1 MTDFRPSRV
10 LVLVILSAVLS
21 ATMMAAVPALAER
34 DMLPLLDYRTES
46 WFLPQS
52 PGVTGGPVGGL
63 FNPGAWA
70 MTDRAGT
77 DVWWNDRSIRS
88 GLDNYGFG
96 VGRGF
101 NFAMNTSTFGTTGD
115 SYKIYDY
122 QMGIA
127 GGTRMGAFGMGYR
140 WANGETS
147 RHPREKSLVLGL
159 VSRRH
164 SWSTFGAS
172 SVFSLESRAAQY
184 VFDLG
189 IRPFNRTWL
198 TLYAD
203 WTVNDDQAFFS
214 GGVWGGGMDIRPFK
228 GLHLGLRA
236 REEPKTGDINY
247 AAQFGLTLGA
257 FHAAAM
263 PVYNEDGDNLGTSFL
278 LRTQPPFRGITG
290 GWSPFGKK
298 TAYFPL
304 SLENKVLTYQKYQ
317 LFDDK
322 RVAWLDLL
330 HLLNTLLD
338 DRKIDGLA
346 LNLTGFRGRPSLIW
360 ELRQKLQEFQ
370 AAGKKIIIHADRLD
384 PTTYYLASVADH
396 LTLDPMGNIVLP
408 GYALS
413 RSYLKGTLEKMGL
426 GFQEFRYFKY
436 KSAMETYSREN
447 MSEADRE
454 QRQRVVDVLYE
465 TVREGVT
472 DSRNVSAAEFDR
484 TIDEKTILSPNEA
497 LALGLVDAISRW
509 NQLPA
514 ALHMQDARLYPIP
527 PTESYRKFWDD
538 QWGQPA
544 KIAVVYA
551 VGPCAMDSGIKGRK
565 TSEYMRRLAAD
576 PHVAAVVLRS
586 DSPGG
591 DPLPSDLV
599 ADAVRIL
606 KKAGKPVV
614 VSQGDVAASGG
625 YWISMDGSEVLTTPL
640 TITGSIGVIGGWV
653 WDDGLTEKVGITSE
667 VVQRGKRAD
676 LFATV
681 NLPFLGGIPR
691 RPLDEQELARIKE
704 LILESYGKFIAAVAS
719 GRGLST
725 EAVEEIAQ
733 GRVWMG
739 GDAIEIGLCDRFG
752 SLDDAIGLAREMA
765 GIDDWKEIQ
774 ITEYPPRPWIEWP
787 SFGPKMPGFF
797 GLGDR
802 INTVLAGLYGL
813 DAQVNESILS
823 ADPFV
828 GAPGL
833 STYDLEYL
841 KTISASPGAPVMMV
855 SPDVLPDS
863 WQRQD

>member
-1 MTDFRPSRV
+1 MTAFRPSRILLLVV
-10 LVLVILSAVLS
+10 LTTVLS
-21 ATMMAAVPALAER
+21 GALAALAER
-34 DMLPLLDYRTES
+34 DTLPLLDYRTES

-77 DVWWNDRSIRS
+77 DFWWNDRSIRS

-96 VGRGF
+96 VGRGL

-122 QMGIA
+122 QVGISS
-127 GGTRMGAFGMGYR
+127 GTRMGSFGMAYR

-147 RHPREKSLVLGL
+147 RHPREKSVVLGL
-159 VSRRH
+159 VSRQR
-164 SWSTFGAS
+164 SWTTFGAS
-172 SVFSLESRAAQY
+172 SVFSVESRAAQY
-184 VFDLG
+184 VLDLG
-189 IRPFNRTWL
+189 IRPFDRTWL

-203 WTVNDDQAFFS
+203 WTVNDDQAFFN
-214 GGVWGGGMDIRPFK
+214 GGVWGAGMDIRPFK

-236 REEPKTGDINY
+236 RQEPKTGDIDY

-257 FHAAAM
+257 FHASAM
-263 PVYNEDGDNLGTSFL
+263 PVYNEDGDNLGTSYI
-278 LRTQPPFRGITG
+278 LRTQPPFRGINL
-290 GWSPFGKK
+290 GWSPFAAK
-298 TAYFPL
+298 TAYFPI
-304 SLENKVLTYQKYQ
+304 SLENKVLTYQKFR

-330 HLLNTLLD
+330 PLLNHLLE
-338 DRKIDGLA
+338 DRKVDGLA
-346 LNLTGFRGRPSLIW
+346 LNLAGFRGRPSLIW

-370 AAGKKIIIHADRLD
+370 AAGKKIIIHTDRLD
-384 PTTYYLASVADH
+384 PTTYYLASVADY
-396 LTLDPMGNIVLP
+396 LTIDPWGNIVLP

-436 KSAMETYSREN
+436 KSAMETFSREN

-454 QRQRVVDVLYE
+454 QRQRIVDVLYE

-472 DSRNVSAAEFDR
+472 DSRNISATEFDR
-484 TIDEKTILSPNEA
+484 AIDEKTILSPDEA
-497 LALGLVDAISRW
+497 LALGLVDGISRW

-514 ALHMQDARLYPIP
+514 TLRAQDSGFITIP
-527 PTESYRKFWDD
+527 PAESYRKYWDD
-538 QWGQPA
+538 QWGEPD

-551 VGPCAMDSGIKGRK
+551 VGSCAMDSGIKGRA
-565 TSEYMRRLAAD
+565 TSEYMRKLAVD
-576 PHVAAVVLRS
+576 PHVKAVVLRA

-606 KKAGKPVV
+606 KAAGKPVI

-625 YWISMDGSEVLTTPL
+625 YWISMDGTEVMTTPL

-653 WDDGLTEKVGITSE
+653 WDDGLTEKVGITSD
-667 VVQRGKRAD
+667 VVQRGENAD
-676 LFATV
+676 IFATV

-691 RPLDEQELARIKE
+691 RPLDEEELARVKT
-704 LILESYGKFIAAVAS
+704 LILENYGKFVDAVAT
-719 GRGLST
+719 GRDLPT
-725 EAVEEIAQ
+725 EEVEKIAQ

-752 SLDDAIGLAREMA
+752 SLDDAIKRARELA
-765 GIDDWKEIQ
+765 GIKDWKEIQ
-774 ITEYPPRPWIEWP
+774 VTEYPPRPWIEWP
-787 SFGPKMPGFF
+787 SFGPKMPGLF

-802 INTVLAGLYGL
+802 INKVLAGLYGL
-813 DAQVNESILS
+813 DSGANEAALS

-833 STYDLEYL
+833 SFYDVEYL
-841 KTISASPGAPVMMV
+841 KTISASPAAPVMMV
-855 SPDVLPDS
+855 SPDVLPQN
-863 WQRQD
+863 WQQVD

>member
-1 MTDFRPSRV
+1 MPDFRPSRFLA
-10 LVLVILSAVLS
+10 LVVLS
-21 ATMMAAVPALAER
+21 IVMSGALTAVVPALAER
-34 DMLPLLDYRTES
+34 DTLPLLDYRTES

-70 MTDRAGT
+70 MTDRAGS
-77 DVWWNDRSIRS
+77 DFWWNDRSIRS

-96 VGRGF
+96 FGRGF
-101 NFAMNTSTFGTTGD
+101 NFAMNTSTFGNTQD

-122 QMGIA
+122 QLGIA
-127 GGTRMGAFGMGYR
+127 GGNRMGSFGLGYR
-140 WANGETS
+140 WAHGETE
-147 RHPREKSLVLGL
+147 RHPRQKTLVMGL

-164 SWSTFGAS
+164 RWTTFGAS
-172 SVFSLESRAAQY
+172 AAFSLESSAAQY

-189 IRPFNRTWL
+189 FRPFNRNWL

-203 WTVNDDQAFFS
+203 WAVNDDQAFFQ
-214 GGVWGGGMDIRPFK
+214 GGNWGAGVEVRPLR
-228 GLHLGLRA
+228 GLHLGFKA
-236 REEPKTGDINY
+236 RQQPRTGDINY
-247 AAQFGLTLGA
+247 AALFGVTLGA

-263 PVYNEDGDNLGTSFL
+263 PVYNEDSDNLGTSFL
-278 LRTQPPFRGITG
+278 LRTRPPFRGITG
-290 GWSPFGKK
+290 EWSPFGRR
-298 TAYFPL
+298 TAYYPL
-304 SLENKVLTYQKYQ
+304 SLENKVLTYQKFR

-330 HLLNTLLD
+330 SLLNSLRD
-338 DRKIDGLA
+338 DGRIDGIA
-346 LNLTGFRGRPSLIW
+346 LNLAGFRGRPSLIW
-360 ELRQKLQEFQ
+360 ELRRKLQEIQ
-370 AAGKKIIIHADRLD
+370 AAGKTVIIHADRLD

-396 LTLDPMGNIVLP
+396 MTLDPWGNIALP

-413 RSYLKGTLEKMGL
+413 RSYLKGTLEKLGL

-436 KSAMETYSREN
+436 KSAMETFSRDS

-454 QRQRVVDVLYE
+454 QRQRIVDVLYE

-472 DSRNVSAAEFDR
+472 DSRHLSRTEFDR
-484 TIDEKTILSPNEA
+484 TVDENTILTPDE
-497 LALGLVDAISRW
+497 ALGLGLIDEISRW
-509 NQLPA
+509 DQLPV
-514 ALHMQDARLYPIP
+514 ALGEQNASLFPLP
-527 PTESYRKFWDD
+527 PAESYRKYWDD

-544 KIAVVYA
+544 KISVVYA
-551 VGPCAMDSGIKGRK
+551 VGECAMDSGIKGRK
-565 TSEYMRRLAAD
+565 TSEYMRRLATD
-576 PHVAAVVLRS
+576 PHVAAVVLRT

-599 ADAVRIL
+599 AGAVRIL
-606 KKAGKPVV
+606 KEAGKPVI

-653 WDDGLTEKVGITSE
+653 WDDGLTEKVGITSD
-667 VVQRGKRAD
+667 VVQRGEKAD
-676 LFATV
+676 LFTTV

-691 RPLDEQELARIKE
+691 RPLDEEELDRIKV
-704 LILESYGKFIAAVAS
+704 LILDNYGKFVAAVAS
-719 GRGLST
+719 GRGLPT
-725 EAVEEIAQ
+725 EVVENIAQ

-739 GDAIEIGLCDRFG
+739 GDAIELGLCDRFG
-752 SLDDAIGLAREMA
+752 SLDDAIGRARELA
-765 GIDDWKEIQ
+765 GISDWEEIE
-774 ITEYPPRPWIEWP
+774 IVEYPPRPWIEWP
-787 SFGPKMPGFF
+787 GLGPKMPRFF

-802 INTVLAGLYGL
+802 INTILASLYGL
-813 DAQVNESILS
+813 DIEANQAALS

-833 STYDLEYL
+833 SAYDLEYL

-855 SPDVLPDS
+855 SPDVLPEN
-863 WQRQD
+863 WQRLD

>member
-1 MTDFRPSRV
+1 MTVFRPSRILLLVV
-10 LVLVILSAVLS
+10 LAAVLS
-21 ATMMAAVPALAER
+21 CAFGALAER
-34 DMLPLLDYRTES
+34 DTLPLLDYRTES

-77 DVWWNDRSIRS
+77 DFWWNDRSIRS

-96 VGRGF
+96 VGRGL

-122 QMGIA
+122 QLGIA
-127 GGTRMGAFGMGYR
+127 GGNRMGAFGMGYR

-147 RHPREKSLVLGL
+147 RHPREKSLVMGL
-159 VSRRH
+159 VSRQR
-164 SWSTFGAS
+164 SWTTFGAS

-184 VFDLG
+184 VLDLG

-203 WTVNDDQAFFS
+203 WTVNDDQAFFN

-236 REEPKTGDINY
+236 REEPKTGDIDY

-263 PVYNEDGDNLGTSFL
+263 PVYNEDGDNLGTSYL
-278 LRTQPPFRGITG
+278 LRAQPPFRGITPS
-290 GWSPFGKK
+290 WSPFAPK
-298 TAYFPL
+298 TAYFPI
-304 SLENKVLTYQKYQ
+304 SLENKFLTYQKFR

-330 HLLNTLLD
+330 PLLNHLLED
-338 DRKIDGLA
+338 KKVDGIA
-346 LNLTGFRGRPSLIW
+346 LNLAGFRGRPSLVW
-360 ELRQKLQEFQ
+360 ELRRKLQEFQ
-370 AAGKKIIIHADRLD
+370 DAGKKIIIHADRLS

-396 LTLDPMGNIVLP
+396 LTLDPWGNIALP

-436 KSAMETYSREN
+436 KSAMETFSREN
-447 MSEADRE
+447 MSDADRE
-454 QRQRVVDVLYE
+454 QRQRIVDVMYE

-472 DSRNVSAAEFDR
+472 ASRNLSDTAFDQVV
-484 TIDEKTILSPNEA
+484 DEQMILSPDEA
-497 LALGLVDAISRW
+497 LAMGLIDGISRW
-509 NQLPA
+509 DQLPA
-514 ALHMQDARLYPIP
+514 ALKAQDAGFITIP
-527 PTESYRKFWDD
+527 PAESYREYWDD

-544 KIAVVYA
+544 KIVVVYA
-551 VGPCAMDSGIKGRK
+551 VGSCAMDSGIKGRS
-565 TSEYMRRLAAD
+565 TSAYMRKLARD
-576 PHVAAVVLRS
+576 PHVAGVVLRA

-599 ADAVRIL
+599 AEAVRTL
-606 KKAGKPVV
+606 KKAGKPVII
-614 VSQGDVAASGG
+614 SQGDVAASGG
-625 YWISMDGSEVLTTPL
+625 YWISMDGTEVLTTPL
-640 TITGSIGVIGGWV
+640 TVTGSIGVIGGWV
-653 WDDGLTEKVGITSE
+653 WDDGLTEKIGVTSE
-667 VVQRGKRAD
+667 VVQRGRNAD
-676 LFATV
+676 LYSTV
-681 NLPFLGGIPR
+681 NIPLLGGIPR
-691 RPLDEQELARIKE
+691 RPLDDVEIARVKK
-704 LILESYGKFIAAVAS
+704 LILDNYGMFVAAVAS
-719 GRGLST
+719 GRGLTT
-725 EAVEEIAQ
+725 EEVEKIAQ

-752 SLDDAIGLAREMA
+752 SLDDAINRARELA
-765 GIDDWKEIQ
+765 GIQDWKEVQ

-787 SFGPKMPGFF
+787 SFGPKMPGLF

-802 INTVLAGLYGL
+802 INNFLAGLYGM
-813 DAQVNESILS
+813 DTGVNEAALS
-823 ADPFV
+823 TDPMV
-828 GAPGL
+828 GLPGL
-833 STYDLEYL
+833 TLYDMEYL
-841 KTISASPGAPVMMV
+841 KAINASPGAPVMMI
-855 SPDVLPDS
+855 SPDVLPED
-863 WQRQD
+863 WQQVD

>member
-1 MTDFRPSRV
+1 MTVFRPSRILLLVV
-10 LVLVILSAVLS
+10 LAAVLS
-21 ATMMAAVPALAER
+21 GTFPALAER
-34 DMLPLLDYRTES
+34 DTLPLLDYRTES
-46 WFLPQS
+46 WFMPQS

-77 DVWWNDRSIRS
+77 DFWWNDRSIRS

-96 VGRGF
+96 IGRGF

-122 QMGIA
+122 QLGIA
-127 GGTRMGAFGMGYR
+127 GGNRMGSFGMGYR

-147 RHPREKSLVLGL
+147 RHPREKSFVMGL
-159 VSRRH
+159 VSRQR
-164 SWSTFGAS
+164 SWTTFGAS

-184 VFDLG
+184 VLDLG

-203 WTVNDDQAFFS
+203 WTVNDDQAFFN
-214 GGVWGGGMDIRPFK
+214 GGVWGAGMDIRPFN

-236 REEPKTGDINY
+236 REEPKTGDIDY

-257 FHAAAM
+257 FHASAM
-263 PVYNEDGDNLGTSFL
+263 PVYNEDGDNLGTSYL
-278 LRTQPPFRGITG
+278 LRILPPFRGITS
-290 GWSPFGKK
+290 GWSPFGAK

-304 SLENKVLTYQKYQ
+304 SLENKVLTYQKFR
-317 LFDDK
+317 LFDHK

-330 HLLNTLLD
+330 PLLNHLLED
-338 DRKIDGLA
+338 KKVDGLA
-346 LNLTGFRGRPSLIW
+346 LNLAGFRGRPSLIW

-370 AAGKKIIIHADRLD
+370 AAGKKIIIHTDRLD

-396 LTLDPMGNIVLP
+396 LTLDPWGNIVLP

-436 KSAMETYSREN
+436 KSAMETFSREN

-454 QRQRVVDVLYE
+454 QRQRIVDVLYE

-472 DSRNVSAAEFDR
+472 ESRGISAEEFDKA
-484 TIDEKTILSPNEA
+484 IDEKTIISPDEA
-497 LALGLVDAISRW
+497 LALGLIDGVSRW

-514 ALHMQDARLYPIP
+514 ALRAQDSGFITIP
-527 PTESYRKFWDD
+527 PAESYRKYWDD
-538 QWGQPA
+538 QWSQPG

-551 VGPCAMDSGIKGRK
+551 VGNCAMDSGIKGRA
-565 TSEYMRRLAAD
+565 TSKYMRRLAVD
-576 PHVAAVVLRS
+576 PHVEAVVLRA

-606 KKAGKPVV
+606 KAAGKPVI

-625 YWISMDGSEVLTTPL
+625 YWISMDGTEVLTTPL

-653 WDDGLTEKVGITSE
+653 WDDGLTEKVGITSD
-667 VVQRGKRAD
+667 VVQRGEKAD
-676 LFATV
+676 VFATV

-691 RPLDEQELARIKE
+691 RPLDDEELARVKA
-704 LILESYGKFIAAVAS
+704 LIMDNYGKFVAAVAS

-725 EAVEEIAQ
+725 EEVEKIAQ

-739 GDAIEIGLCDRFG
+739 GDAIEIGLCDRYG
-752 SLDDAIGLAREMA
+752 SLDDAIKRARELA
-765 GIDDWKEIQ
+765 GIQDWEEVQ
-774 ITEYPPRPWIEWP
+774 VTEYPPRPWIEWP
-787 SFGPKMPGFF
+787 SFGPKMPGLF

-802 INTVLAGLYGL
+802 INKVLAGLYGL
-813 DAQVNESILS
+813 DTGANEAALS
-823 ADPFV
+823 ADPFI

-833 STYDLEYL
+833 SAYDVEYL
-841 KTISASPGAPVMMV
+841 KTISASPAAPLMMI
-855 SPDVLPDS
+855 SPDVLPED
-863 WQRQD
+863 WQQVD